1 MVSHGVV
8 FVWRPY
14 VEEGPGVHR
23 GGWVLA
29 TRMERGDLNIFRACE
44 QEKKY
49 MKGKRKLQGLDT
61 CSYREFSPCLEGER
75 CPISSL
81 ASRQVWKMNPKKTL
95 FKCQPDGESGKIFGA
110 ATQNNS
116 RNGLFLT
123 LSYDQ
128 VNSFP
133 LAD

>member
-1 MVSHGVV
+1 MIVSNGVV

-14 VEEGPGVHR
+14 VEEGPGAQQ
-23 GGWVLA
+23 GGWGLA

-75 CPISSL
+75 CPRSSL
-81 ASRQVWKMNPKKTL
+81 ATFQVWKMNPKKAFSSANPMANLAKFLGPPPKKLLETVYSQMKDTL
-95 FKCQPDGESGKIFGA
+95 
-110 ATQNNS
+110 
-116 RNGLFLT
+116 
-123 LSYDQ
+123 
-128 VNSFP
+128 
-133 LAD
+133 

>member
-1 MVSHGVV
+1 MVSNGVV
-8 FVWRPY
+8 FVWRQY
-14 VEEGPGVHR
+14 VEEGPGAQQ
-23 GGWVLA
+23 GGWGLA

-81 ASRQVWKMNPKKTL
+81 ASRQVWKMNPKKTFSSANAMANL
-95 FKCQPDGESGKIFGA
+95 AKILGPPPKKLLE
-110 ATQNNS
+110 TV
-116 RNGLFLT
+116 
-123 LSYDQ
+123 Y
-128 VNSFP
+128 
-133 LAD
+133 